1 MSEPEIRQ
9 SQLVT
14 TFGPGSMVDLP
25 QYSVL
30 VGGLQFWDFKRG
42 GTVINEPR
50 LASKVRQVLQTDRV
64 DLRTP
69 PQKVETFG
77 ERERLVTVFQFPEWF
92 ITQDVIPSNAPYKA
106 RSRRLVHRRN
116 QIKGRTWTDEDR
128 KKRTVVPIR
137 FVRACPKG
145 HIGDIDWIDFV
156 HNGRSDCRRELW
168 VDEIG
173 TSGDLGDVWIRC
185 GCGQRRRMMDA
196 SQMDLEA
203 LGRCNGSRPWLGRN
217 TNEECG
223 RPNRLLIRTASNS
236 YFPQILSVISIPE
249 TTNEAEEAVN
259 ELWEQGLSEV
269 MSVDALAPY
278 RQFNPAG
285 KKRLVDFE
293 DHIIWDYIE
302 KRRKEINPS
311 TDRPIKELEVETLNA
326 ANDELGSDTPSGS
339 FFARTLVRSVWQS
352 EYSKAF
358 ERVVLVHR
366 LREVAALVGFTRF
379 ESMSTDVNGELDLDV
394 DSAALGL
401 DVDWVPA
408 YENRGEGFFIS
419 FQSDAIESWRNRSSV
434 LQRGRE
440 LEAGFNHWLAEHPN
454 SRRVFPGL
462 PYYMLHSLSHMLISA
477 VALEC
482 GYPASSIKERI
493 YCGASGYGILLYTSS
508 PDSEGTL
515 GGLVEAGR
523 SIREHLEV
531 ALAGARLCSNDPV
544 CSSHDMQSGHDT
556 RFLVG
561 AACHGCLLISE
572 TSCEQHNCFLDR
584 ALVVPTLETPDA
596 SFFGR

>member
-1 MSEPEIRQ
+1 MNEPEIRQ

-50 LASKVRQVLQTDRV
+50 LSAKVRAALQTDRI

-69 PQKVETFG
+69 PQKVESFG

-106 RSRRLVHRRN
+106 RSRRLVHRLN
-116 QIKGRTWTDEDR
+116 QIRGRTWTDEDR

-145 HIGDIDWIDFV
+145 HIGDINWIDFV
-156 HNGRSDCRRELW
+156 HNGRSDCRRDLW
-168 VDEIG
+168 VDEVG

-185 GCGQRRRMMDA
+185 GCGQRRRMMEA
-196 SQMDLEA
+196 SQIELEA

-249 TTNEAEEAVN
+249 TTSEAEDAVN

-285 KKRLVDFE
+285 KKRLVDIA
-293 DHIIWDYIE
+293 DNVIWEHIE
-302 KRRKEINPS
+302 KRRKGASPS
-311 TDRPIKELEVETLNA
+311 ADRPIKELEAETLNSA
-326 ANDELGSDTPSGS
+326 EDELGSDTPNGN
-339 FFARTLVRSVWQS
+339 FFARALAQS
-352 EYSKAF
+352 EWKSQSTRSL

-394 DSAALGL
+394 DRAALGL
-401 DVDWVPA
+401 EVDWVPA

-419 FQSDAIESWRNRSSV
+419 FRPDAIEAWRTKAAV

-440 LEAGFNHWLAEHPN
+440 LEAGFNHWLTEHPN

-493 YCGASGYGILLYTSS
+493 YCGSAGYGILLYTSS

-523 SIREHLEV
+523 AIREHLEF
-531 ALAGARLCSNDPV
+531 ALASTRLCSNDPV

-556 RFLVG
+556 RYLTG

-572 TSCEQHNCFLDR
+572 TSCEQHNSFLDR